1 MLTPKNSVPPRL
13 VSLDV
18 SVAAQY
24 IPELGDTLHFPCVSR
39 ERVDSTEDNAHCPCQ
54 PISVMSHKLASF
66 HQNSHAINSITRN
79 KQTKQKLPAE
89 AVPEELR
96 LELSKC

>member
-1 MLTPKNSVPPRL
+1 MLTPKMSVPTRL

-18 SVAAQY
+18 SVAPQC
-24 IPELGDTLHFPCVSR
+24 IPELGETLHFPCVSR
-39 ERVDSTEDNAHCPCQ
+39 ERVDSTEDNAHCQ
-54 PISVMSHKLASF
+54 GWPISVMSHKQARF
-66 HQNSHAINSITRN
+66 HQNSHSTNFITRS

-89 AVPEELR
+89 AVPEELK

>member
-1 MLTPKNSVPPRL
+1 MLTPKNSVPTRL

-18 SVAAQY
+18 SVASQC
-24 IPELGDTLHFPCVSR
+24 IPELGETLHFPCVSR
-39 ERVDSTEDNAHCPCQ
+39 ERVDSTEDNVHCPGR
-54 PISVMSHKLASF
+54 PISVMSHKQARF
-66 HQNSHAINSITRN
+66 HQNSHSINFFSRN

-89 AVPEELR
+89 AATEELR